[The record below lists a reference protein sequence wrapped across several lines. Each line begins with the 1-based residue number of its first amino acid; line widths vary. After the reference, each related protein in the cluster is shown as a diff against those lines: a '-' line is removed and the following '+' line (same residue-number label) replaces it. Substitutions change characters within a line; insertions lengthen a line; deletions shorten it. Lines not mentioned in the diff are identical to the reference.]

1 MCGLF
6 EFVKANMFCVTF
18 FATFLQVLGTLVL
31 ALFSFY
37 GLKISE
43 NKDAYLEG
51 IQKVEIKTCWLRAS
65 QIALIILL
73 LGIVLSGLASLA
85 SLS

>member
-1 MCGLF
+1 MDYLNLLRQICSALL
-6 EFVKANMFCVTF
+6 F